1 MANYSPNAKSLINGL
16 SDFWLQY
23 FKELPVIEEIYR
35 GMEIE
40 VGQSYL
46 DLMALLLNN
55 SVQDATIFNKNFF
68 KMLRLREDS
77 VVYSAD
83 GTYSI
88 ALEQN
93 VASVKYL
100 NNKIFAVTAALEG
113 GVDFQFDTA
122 SRSLLFPYDP
132 FSAYYQ
138 AAYGAGN
145 SAFDIATA
153 TPGPTPG
160 VTIELLDDGSAD
172 ITVTRAVDA
181 ITVAYSGPLNGS
193 IHTANALIAQ
203 INSTASVGL
212 ALRARLSG
220 LSSGAESPAGSPAK
234 LLTRVSRSPLANFA
248 VRESEVLFGTKFTD
262 PGRSSWSSLDIQK
275 GDILRITYGEN
286 YGNPQEFPI
295 ALVREDGL
303 YLYPEA
309 APEDISGGLE
319 YTVLRS
325 PMDATSV
332 GEPAPVFGTEL
343 DPGLLG
349 VINGAARTITLLV
362 PSPTPS
368 AVLGDV
374 IVLRGTANAGEY
386 RIVQALSPTVY
397 VLAGNPLF
405 DEVDVPYSFVTSA
418 SLSTL
423 QLGTATAES
432 GGFATFTGGGAFF
445 SASTVAGTYI
455 RWVVGT
461 TVSYFPIAAYVS
473 PTQVSI
479 EVPAGFVGGVQP
491 SAWINVRAAE
501 FAVTYA
507 APTGYLVPGTVEIT
521 ARRVQDGAVVAE
533 GRDYT
538 VDYTLG
544 IVRPLTVWQA
554 SVVSTV
560 TYAYRLSVLRDD
572 TVISGFVGTLAAG
585 VTNTLTDPT
594 ANFSNVKPGYV
605 LKIRNSLSGNNGR
618 FYVTAV
624 LSPTQLELA
633 GSRTP
638 LLPEG
643 NNGSLRWRVHR
654 GGRAQVTDVYER
666 VNELGVWAVDAK
678 IDEYHLY
685 FTYGYLVNRV
695 APKPSS
701 EAYRALIRGLFQLFM
716 LGPTLERFESAI
728 NTVAGLEVIRDD
740 GELLLSYFSGASRSG
755 TDGDLNGST
764 RVFTSATAAFV
775 PGDLSNKLYV
785 ADGTNA
791 NKLFTILAVLG
802 PTQVEL
808 AETPTSQALASWEIT
823 ATGTHGIVTSRATY
837 TYPRVAPLKPKY
849 LAAGNWGV
857 LELRAFEVVTAAFEV
872 TDYVET
878 PYWWESAR
886 IPAVLAPDY
895 TPQRRQSTPVLF
907 ENVVG
912 APDGP
917 CVGDPGLFVGADDT
931 GYVIPQTVLQ
941 SGLGDG
947 VIYAD
952 PHYPAS
958 TTETFFESPT
968 AAFVDN
974 DVGNYVRVPFP
985 AADSEYRITARISA
999 TRVKV
1004 ESFTPFPY
1012 PSLGSLDWEV
1022 LTGTLPLRHTAAY
1035 VVLDRFMKHHLF
1047 SVRFD
1052 AYLLERLD
1060 SDVIQDLQRLVFEAK
1075 PTYTYLLLTPAS
1087 LFEDVIRIV
1096 DEDIDINGSINL
1108 GGSAGM
1114 LVVSNVNDLLVSDNV
1129 GVGSW
1134 FRPIEASGSFSSGP
1148 TTIANI
1154 LGVPDAGFR
1163 HIISKVYIDPAA
1175 FIIGGLPVGYDRVT
1189 ASLLDGGVDGEF
1201 SVDGDGNVTFSSPTI
1216 NLTGA
1221 SLLGGIIIGGASNPG
1236 NDGEYRIGSVL
1247 SATEAHISNGGT
1259 AVSETGL
1266 MWIYGGFG
1274 GYNGTTSTSAEGES
1288 FFSGGGTVDFLAAGV
1303 GTFVRRVFVGNNLE
1317 QTFRVDEVF
1326 DLDNVRLATRTS
1338 VLPTPGYTS
1347 PYVAA
1352 VSGSILTVT
1361 PGDFIFDPDMMY
1373 LNRRAADVST
1383 AKRVEYLVE
1392 FLSGPN
1398 SGEVRTLSS
1407 YTSPNTAALSG
1418 APLVADPA
1426 ADIVITCRTHYVV
1439 GNAGGAWEH
1448 LTREVVADNI
1458 SYPAVP
1464 SDTLEI
1470 LAYTDTL
1477 TINYTAYGVRVPI
1490 DPTVETFDAEQGDTY
1505 YTVGGLNPCIPYMRT
1520 RSGRDMDMQEWPI
1533 TVIVTE
1539 SDGGVGGAL
1548 ALGLGG

>member
-55 SVQDATIFNKNFF
+55 SVQDATLFNKNFF
-68 KMLRLREDS
+68 KMLRLREDA

-83 GTYSI
+83 GTYAL

-93 VASVKYL
+93 VAGVKYL
-100 NNKIFAVTAALEG
+100 NNKIFAVTAALEEG
-113 GVDFQFDTA
+113 IDFQYDTS

-138 AAYGAGN
+138 ASFGAGN
-145 SAFDIATA
+145 AAFDVSTG
-153 TPGPTPG
+153 TPGIDPL
-160 VTIELLDDGSAD
+160 VTLELLDDGSVD
-172 ITVTRAVDA
+172 ITVTRLGNA

-193 IHTANALIAQ
+193 VHTANALIAA
-203 INSTASVGL
+203 INATASVGL
-212 ALRARLSG
+212 ALRGRTSG
-220 LSSGAESPAGSPAK
+220 LSNGTESPAGSAAQY
-234 LLTRVSRSPLANFA
+234 LTKVSRSPIANFA

-262 PGRSSWSSLDIQK
+262 PGRASWSTLGIQK
-275 GDILRITYGEN
+275 GDILRVTYGEN
-286 YGNPQEFPI
+286 YGTPQEFPI
-295 ALVREDGL
+295 ALVREEGL
-303 YLYPEA
+303 FLYPEV
-309 APEDISGGLE
+309 APEDVTGGLE

-325 PMDATSV
+325 PTNPESI
-332 GEPAPVFGTEL
+332 GEPAPVFGTEI
-343 DPGLLG
+343 DPGILS
-349 VINGAARTITLLV
+349 VINGAARTITIPF
-362 PSPTPS
+362 PSPSPES
-368 AVLGDV
+368 GIGDV
-374 IVLRGTANAGEY
+374 IILRGTANAGQY
-386 RIVQALSPTVY
+386 QIVAALSPTTF

-405 DEVDVPYSFVTSA
+405 DEVDVPYTLVTSA
-418 SLSTL
+418 TLSTL
-423 QLGTATAES
+423 QVGTTTAES
-432 GGFATFTGGGAFF
+432 GGLSTFTGAGAFF
-445 SASTVAGTYI
+445 SASTVAETYI
-455 RWVVGT
+455 RWVVGGT
-461 TVSYFPIAAYVS
+461 ATYFPVVAYIS

-479 EVPAGFVGGVQP
+479 AVPSGFIGGVAP
-491 SAWINVRAAE
+491 SAWINIRAPE

-521 ARRVQDGAVVAE
+521 ARRVADGALTVE
-533 GRDYT
+533 GRDYI
-538 VDYTLG
+538 VDYTSG
-544 IVRPLTVWQA
+544 VVRPLTIWHA
-554 SVVSTV
+554 TATATI

-572 TVISGFVGTLAAG
+572 TILGGAQGTLAVG
-585 VTNTLTDPT
+585 VVNTFTDPT
-594 ANFSNVKPGYV
+594 TNFSNIKPGYV
-605 LKIRNSLSGNNGR
+605 LKIRNSVSGNNGR

-624 LSPTQLELA
+624 LSTTQIELA

-638 LLPEG
+638 ILPEG
-643 NNGSLRWRVHR
+643 NNGTLRWRVSR

-666 VNELGVWAVDAK
+666 VNELGLWAVDAK

-728 NTVAGLEVIRDD
+728 NTVAGLDVIRDD
-740 GELLLSYFSGASRSG
+740 GELLLSYFSEALRSG
-755 TDGDLNGST
+755 TDGALDGNT
-764 RVFTSATAAFV
+764 RIFTSITAAFV
-775 PGDLSNKLYV
+775 PGDLSNKLYIL
-785 ADGTNA
+785 DGTNA

-808 AETPTSQALASWEIT
+808 AETPTSQAVGSWEIT
-823 ATGTHGIVTSRATY
+823 ATGTHGITTSRATY

-907 ENVVG
+907 ENVID

-941 SGLGDG
+941 SGVADG
-947 VIYAD
+947 EIFAD
-952 PHYPAS
+952 PHYPIS
-958 TTETFFESPT
+958 TTETHFESPS
-968 AAFVDN
+968 AAFTDN
-974 DVGNYVRVPFP
+974 DVGNYLRIPFP

-1012 PSLGSLDWEV
+1012 PSLGGIDWEM

-1052 AYLLERLD
+1052 SFLLERLE

-1087 LFEDVIRIV
+1087 LFEEVIRIT
-1096 DEDIDINGSINL
+1096 EEEIDVAASLNL
-1108 GGSAGM
+1108 GGNAGM
-1114 LVVSNVNDLLVSDNV
+1114 IIASNVNDLRVGDNFLVD
-1129 GVGSW
+1129 SW
-1134 FRPIEASGSFSSGP
+1134 FRPIEYTGTFAAGTSP
-1148 TTIANI
+1148 VPDL
-1154 LGVPDAGFR
+1154 LGTPDAGFR
-1163 HIISKVYIDPAA
+1163 HIISKAFIDPTTLTLAGNPVPYDTLAESLIA
-1175 FIIGGLPVGYDRVT
+1175 FGSDGELDVSGGEIVFRSPTLALTGN
-1189 ASLLDGGVDGEF
+1189 SLL
-1201 SVDGDGNVTFSSPTI
+1201 TYI
-1216 NLTGA
+1216 YILGA
-1221 SLLGGIIIGGASNPG
+1221 VNPG
-1236 NDGEYRIGSVL
+1236 NDGGYRIGSVI
-1247 SATEAHISNGGT
+1247 SPTEAGVDYPGT

-1266 MWIYGGFG
+1266 WWYYVGAG

-1288 FFSGGGTVDFLAAGV
+1288 FFTGGGTATFPDV
-1303 GTFVRRVFVGNNLE
+1303 GPGSFIRRVFVGDNRE
-1317 QTFRVDEVF
+1317 QSFRIDEVLGA
-1326 DLDNVRLATRTS
+1326 DTVRLAQRLS
-1338 VLPTPGYTS
+1338 VLPDAGATS
-1347 PYVAA
+1347 PYTAA
-1352 VSGSILTVT
+1352 VSGTTLTVT
-1361 PGDFIFDPDMMY
+1361 PGDFVFDPDMCY
-1373 LNRRAADVST
+1373 LNRRASNAAT

-1392 FLSGPN
+1392 FLSGAN
-1398 SGEVRTLSS
+1398 IGEIRTLNS
-1407 YTSPNTAALSG
+1407 YTGPNTVTLSG
-1418 APLVADPA
+1418 APLATDA
-1426 ADIVITCRTHYVV
+1426 AVDITITCRTHYVV

-1448 LTREVVADNI
+1448 LTRNI
-1458 SYPAVP
+1458 IATNAEYPAQA
-1464 SDTLEI
+1464 SDSLVVFGSIDVGTV
-1470 LAYTDTL
+1470 D
-1477 TINYTAYGVRVPI
+1477 YTAYGVRVPI
-1490 DPTVETFDAEQGDTY
+1490 DPSLETFDASQGDTY
-1505 YTVGGLNPCIPYMRT
+1505 YTVDGLNPCIPYMRSRT
-1520 RSGRDMDMQEWPI
+1520 GRDMDMQEWPI
-1533 TVIVTE
+1533 TVIVTWAPSE
-1539 SDGGVGGAL
+1539 GLGGAL